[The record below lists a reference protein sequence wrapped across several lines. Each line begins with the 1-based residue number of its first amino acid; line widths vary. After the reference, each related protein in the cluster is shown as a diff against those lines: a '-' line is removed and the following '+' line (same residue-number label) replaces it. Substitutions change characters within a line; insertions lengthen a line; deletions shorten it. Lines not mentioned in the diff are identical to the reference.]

1 MNSAPAHRGTRWTG
15 ATGLAAI
22 LTLSG
27 CGLLFPGVP
36 EGSQPASPD
45 LSPDSAASER
55 LDDLPAGLG
64 TLRQEE
70 ISMLL
75 RRGELQ
81 IRVTPLDESIIRVTA
96 PDTYERLSALG
107 RGHQQIFRELTGTAV
122 PFQLFLVSLYSESTE
137 VIFEPEA
144 LNLVNR
150 GLRYRPVEIRAVTP
164 DWDSRLLSPRETL
177 MAVYAFTSDLDLERD
192 VEVEYQEIRSDDW
205 QEILPVVQR
214 ERALLR
220 SRAPRQDQ

>member
-1 MNSAPAHRGTRWTG
+1 MSEPIRFAVAV
-15 ATGLAAI
+15 GLAGVF
-22 LTLSG
+22 TLSG

-36 EGSQPASPD
+36 ENASLVNPE
-45 LSPDSAASER
+45 LAPDSARSEQ
-55 LDDLPAGLG
+55 LDDLPAGMG

-70 ISMLL
+70 ISMKI

-107 RGHQQIFRELTGTAV
+107 RGHQQIFQEETGSAV
-122 PFQLFLVSLYSESTE
+122 PFRLFLVSLYSESTE
-137 VIFEPEA
+137 VTFEPEA

-164 DWDSRLLSPRETL
+164 DWDSRLITPRETL

-192 VEVEYQEIRSDDW
+192 VEVEYQEVRSRDW
-205 QEILPVVQR
+205 QEILPLVQR

-220 SRAPRQDQ
+220 SRAPRADR